1 MKHIIPKTTIE
12 QFVSMLKRFGF
23 VRECPYNHVYIGP
36 EDFSVRIEGGLG
48 GGLHWVLSSVPYTG
62 DLARGRTHVT
72 LATELA
78 KRLG

>member
-1 MKHIIPKTTIE
+1 MKTTLE
-12 QFVSMLKRFGF
+12 QFVSMLKRFDF
-23 VRECPYNHVYIGP
+23 VRECPHNHVYVSSPGGG
-36 EDFSVRIEGGLG
+36 FSVRIEGGSG
-48 GGLHWVLSSVPYTG
+48 GGLHWVLSAVPYTG